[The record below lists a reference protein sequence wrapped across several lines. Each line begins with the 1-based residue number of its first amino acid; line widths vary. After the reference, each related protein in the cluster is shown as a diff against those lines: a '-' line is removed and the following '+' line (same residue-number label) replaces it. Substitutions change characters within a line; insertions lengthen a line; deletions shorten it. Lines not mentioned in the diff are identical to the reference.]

1 MTIYIP
7 QIMNKFNLSKVFS
20 VLLNITVVFP
30 EKKNPIDVLYYFSYD
45 IEEKN
50 ARTRTGEV
58 HSKYPL

>member
-1 MTIYIP
+1 
-7 QIMNKFNLSKVFS
+7 MNIFNLSKVFS
-20 VLLNITVVFP
+20 LLLNIPVVFP
-30 EKKNPIDVLYYFSYD
+30 KKKNPIDVLYYFSYD